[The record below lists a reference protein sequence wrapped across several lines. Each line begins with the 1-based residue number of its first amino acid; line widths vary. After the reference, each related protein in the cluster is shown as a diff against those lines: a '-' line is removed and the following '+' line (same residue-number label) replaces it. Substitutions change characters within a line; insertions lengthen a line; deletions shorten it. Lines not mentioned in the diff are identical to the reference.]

1 MIRRRAFL
9 KHFFT
14 SNNKYTIVQSKVIFL
29 NLYYINK
36 IPLFSK
42 NVRLFLKR
50 FKHRY
55 LYFFKNKVLTMWS
68 KTYYSAK
75 KEIKIKIYNLYIGLV
90 GSKFYGL
97 GILKG
102 NLTYLYKGLIPTNFC
117 NFKNVLESY
126 INLVY
131 KINKKYFLV
140 SLYKFKIISMEL
152 LYKILI
158 NICLFLHFK
167 AITVFYKLSILLLLK
182 LFCI

>member
-14 SNNKYTIVQSKVIFL
+14 NNNKYIIVQSKVIFL
-29 NLYYINK
+29 NLYYVNK

-68 KTYYSAK
+68 KTYYSTK
-75 KEIKIKIYNLYIGLV
+75 KKIKEKIYSLYIGLV
-90 GSKFYGL
+90 GSKFYGP
-97 GILKG
+97 GILKN
-102 NLTYLYKGLIPTNFC
+102 NLIYIYNGLIPTNFG
-117 NFKNVLESY
+117 NFKNVLLSY
-126 INLVY
+126 LNLAY
-131 KINKKYFLV
+131 KLNNKYFSASVNKFRLV
-140 SLYKFKIISMEL
+140 SMKFSYTL
-152 LYKILI
+152 LV
-158 NICLFLHFK
+158 NVCLFIYFK
-167 AITVFYKLSILLLLK
+167 TISSFYKLSVLLLLK